1 MKRHY
6 RVCATRRKQAGFTVL
21 EALLVTLLFAAVMG
35 LWNWY
40 QADYVATITS
50 RQAAFHQKQV
60 GNAAAAYV
68 KNNYA
73 ALLASTAGGPVTVS
87 LDTIRNAGNLPA
99 AVPLLNPYGQAYTLA
114 VRRATQG
121 GQAILEAL
129 LVSGG
134 GADVPE
140 TDLRRTAAMLEGG
153 GFVLTR
159 QPAIAQGSMGSW
171 QVPVAS
177 FGLSLPGGNLATA
190 LFFNSAGQVTDY
202 LYRNAVAGRP
212 EVNRMNTSIDV
223 NGNDLNN
230 VRTVRTQTVE
240 ASGNVSTKGALI
252 VQSSDGASST
262 GWYTAGN
269 DGWLRVL
276 HDNHVVTNGE
286 IRGGAVRSM
295 GQTFSHGRLNAYEYL
310 YVGGVA
316 SEGWA
321 CEANGLVARTGI
333 GEPLACQSGVWRK
346 SGGGQ
351 LRCEYYFAGRASDN
365 LPADNSWCPAGMI
378 VTSVTSSGS
387 NQNFYT
393 VMGKSLYAGNV
404 GQGYT
409 CCGIS

>member
-1 MKRHY
+1 MNLRY
-6 RVCATRRKQAGFTVL
+6 RMATSARKQAGFTVL
-21 EALLVTLLFAAVMG
+21 EGTLVLLLFAIG
-35 LWNWY
+35 LGAWLW
-40 QADYVATITS
+40 QQTDYLGTLTS
-50 RQAAFHQKQV
+50 RQAAYHQKQV
-60 GNAAAAYV
+60 GNAAAAYI

-73 ALLASTAGGPVTVS
+73 SLLSSTAGGPVTIS

-99 AVPLLNPYGQAYTLA
+99 ALPQLNPYGQAYTIA
-114 VRRATQG
+114 VRRISQG
-121 GQAILEAL
+121 GQDTLEAL
-129 LVSGG
+129 LVTG

-140 TDLRRTAAMLEGG
+140 QDLRRTAALLEGG
-153 GFVLTR
+153 GYILAR
-159 QPAIAQGSMGSW
+159 QPTVAQGSMGSW
-171 QVPVAS
+171 QVPVAG

-230 VRTVRTQTVE
+230 ARTVRTQTVE
-240 ASGNVSTKGALI
+240 ASGNINTKGALVI
-252 VQSSDGASST
+252 QNADGST
-262 GWYTAGN
+262 RSGWYTAGN
-269 DGWLRVL
+269 DGWLRVIN
-276 HDNHVVTNGE
+276 DNHVVTAGE
-286 IRGGAVRSM
+286 VRGGALRSM
-295 GQTFSHGRLNAYEYL
+295 GQTYSHGRLNAYEYL

-316 SEGWA
+316 NEGWA
-321 CEANGLVARTGI
+321 YEANGLVSRTGV
-333 GEPLACQSGVWRK
+333 GEPLSCQSGVWRK
-346 SGGGQ
+346 SSGGQ
-351 LRCEYYFAGRASDN
+351 LRCEYYFAGRATDN

>member
-1 MKRHY
+1 MNRRY
-6 RVCATRRKQAGFTVL
+6 QLTASRRKQAGFTMVEGMLVL
-21 EALLVTLLFAAVMG
+21 LLFAIGLGAW
-35 LWNWY
+35 LWN
-40 QADYVATITS
+40 QTDYMATLTS

-73 ALLASTAGGPVTVS
+73 SLLAATAGGPVTIS

-99 AVPLLNPYGQAYTLA
+99 ALPALNPYGQAYTLA
-114 VRRATQG
+114 VRRVTQG
-121 GQAILEAL
+121 GQNILEAL
-129 LVSGG
+129 LVTGG
-134 GADVPE
+134 GDVPE
-140 TDLRRTAAMLEGG
+140 QDLRRTAALLEGG
-153 GFVLTR
+153 GFVLAR

-171 QVPVAS
+171 QVPVS
-177 FGLSLPGGNLATA
+177 GFGLALPGGNLATA

-202 LYRNAVAGRP
+202 LYRNSVAGRP
-212 EVNRMNTSIDV
+212 EVNRMNTSIDM

-230 VRTVRTQTVE
+230 TRTVRTQTVE
-240 ASGNVSTKGALI
+240 ASGNINTKSALVIQNADGSTR
-252 VQSSDGASST
+252 S

-276 HDNHVVTNGE
+276 NDNHVVTAGE
-286 IRGGAVRSM
+286 VRGGALRSM
-295 GQTFSHGRLNAYEYL
+295 GQTYSHGRLNAYEYV

-316 SEGWA
+316 NEGWA

-333 GEPLACQSGVWRK
+333 GEPLSCQAGVWRK

-351 LRCEYYFAGRASDN
+351 FRCEYYFAGRANNN
-365 LPADNSWCPAGMI
+365 LPTDNSWCPAGMI

-404 GQGYT
+404 GHGYT